1 MYDLVSLTTGDVA
14 SEDILNDLTHAAES
28 GKQMVTELV
37 ENRLSTRNIDFH
49 DSLTKRKPKTF
60 SSLYSTDAKRD
71 ELRSKCVK
79 SDRDIFRRII
89 VSM

>member
-37 ENRLSTRNIDFH
+37 ENRLSTRNIQ
-49 DSLTKRKPKTF
+49 
-60 SSLYSTDAKRD
+60 
-71 ELRSKCVK
+71 
-79 SDRDIFRRII
+79 
-89 VSM
+89 